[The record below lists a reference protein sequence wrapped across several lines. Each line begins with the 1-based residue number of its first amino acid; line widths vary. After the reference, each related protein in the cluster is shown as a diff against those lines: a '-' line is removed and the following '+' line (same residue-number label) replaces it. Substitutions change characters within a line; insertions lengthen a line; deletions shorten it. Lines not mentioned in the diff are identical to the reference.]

1 MLVQQDMGESS
12 EMKLPIDFPGQSRS
26 TSLFRT
32 GWGKTRCIHKMPSQS
47 SIWRRCHNRVRM
59 LKKARLLTRHP
70 GAPRRTLSAGKT
82 AVSEE
87 ARRTLRYVEP
97 LSDTSTPLEDFFSI
111 LIRGSCALLLR
122 SLVREHSRASRAYV
136 HSWIG

>member
-1 MLVQQDMGESS
+1 
-12 EMKLPIDFPGQSRS
+12 
-26 TSLFRT
+26 
-32 GWGKTRCIHKMPSQS
+32 
-47 SIWRRCHNRVRM
+47 M

-97 LSDTSTPLEDFFSI
+97 LSDTRYAVGGLFQHPDKGFLRTSPEKPGE
-111 LIRGSCALLLR
+111 RALT
-122 SLVREHSRASRAYV
+122 SKPCVRPQLDWLTTRQGVGTDDA
-136 HSWIG
+136 